1 MPPPWPAD
9 VSVLNSEREK
19 AEQVLNQQTRP
30 RHTRR
35 DNSSTNHH
43 CLQTPPHPWSEDSAI
58 LIDAVFFKSY
68 LTGDAT
74 TYLLITTV
82 HKPHHTTG
90 KKFRHSKWCGVP

>member
-68 LTGDAT
+68 LETRQ
-74 TYLLITTV
+74 LIY
-82 HKPHHTTG
+82 
-90 KKFRHSKWCGVP
+90 